1 MWVVRRG
8 WHYLIYT
15 WYSRSS
21 SPVQFSSSQL
31 TSIQFCSIHFSLDI
45 IRLYRSFS
53 VQVQIPVSSSRLLP
67 EVMVLMPIFWNLA
80 TILISRIISVSYV
93 LTEWLVTVV
102 LKKLMVRWAWVI
114 EKTKAW
120 SEEWDLQPSLPVIQK
135 GKEADIDLISL

>member
-1 MWVVRRG
+1 
-8 WHYLIYT
+8 
-15 WYSRSS
+15 
-21 SPVQFSSSQL
+21 
-31 TSIQFCSIHFSLDI
+31 
-45 IRLYRSFS
+45 
-53 VQVQIPVSSSRLLP
+53 
-67 EVMVLMPIFWNLA
+67 MVLMPIFWNLA